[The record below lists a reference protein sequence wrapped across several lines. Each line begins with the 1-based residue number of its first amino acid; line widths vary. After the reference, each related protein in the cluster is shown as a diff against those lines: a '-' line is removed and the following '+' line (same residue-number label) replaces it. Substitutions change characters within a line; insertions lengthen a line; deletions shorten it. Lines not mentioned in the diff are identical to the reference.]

1 MFLNDR
7 RMPVLASPMRVA
19 QKRKPEPRGKE
30 SDVEMKLEN
39 IPAVLLV
46 GGKGTR
52 LQTVV
57 SSKPKPLAL
66 VGNIPFL
73 ELLVM
78 QLRSQGVHRM
88 IMSTGHLADQIEE
101 TFGDGGRWNSD
112 IRYSRESQPLG
123 TAGAVKAAEGY
134 LEESADFLVVNGD
147 SFMEID
153 LPKFL
158 GFHRQHRGVAS
169 MAVRKVPDA
178 ARYGTVD
185 VDASKRIIGF
195 SEKTGNTSPG
205 MINAGVYLF
214 QRSVLKFI
222 PEGPSS
228 LEKDLFPKLLT
239 QGMYALEKDGV
250 FIDIGTPE
258 DYARAQR
265 IYQELYQAAIAAPQ
279 LESNERSASGRTA
292 HE

>member
-7 RMPVLASPMRVA
+7 MMPVLASPMRVA

-123 TAGAVKAAEGY
+123 TAGALKAAESY
-134 LEESADFLVVNGD
+134 LEESDDFLVVNGD

-153 LPKFL
+153 ITEFL
-158 GFHRQHRGVAS
+158 RFHRQHRGVVS

-185 VDASKRIIGF
+185 VDASQRIIGF

-214 QRSVLKFI
+214 RRSVLKFI

>member
-1 MFLNDR
+1 
-7 RMPVLASPMRVA
+7 MRVA
-19 QKRKPEPRGKE
+19 QKRKPEARGKE

-52 LQTVV
+52 LQAVV

-134 LEESADFLVVNGD
+134 LEGSADFLVVNGD

-153 LPKFL
+153 LLKFL
-158 GFHRQHRGVAS
+158 RFHQQHRGVAS

-214 QRSVLKFI
+214 QRSVLKSI

-279 LESNERSASGRTA
+279 LESNKRSASGRTA

>member
-1 MFLNDR
+1 
-7 RMPVLASPMRVA
+7 
-19 QKRKPEPRGKE
+19 
-30 SDVEMKLEN
+30 MKQEN

-52 LQTVV
+52 LQAVV

-88 IMSTGHLADQIEE
+88 IMSTGHLANQIEE

-134 LEESADFLVVNGD
+134 LEESSDFLVVNGD

-153 LPKFL
+153 IHEFL
-158 GFHRQHRGVAS
+158 RFHRQHKGVAS
-169 MAVRKVPDA
+169 MAVRKAPDA
-178 ARYGTVD
+178 ARYGTVH
-185 VDASKRIIGF
+185 VDASKRIIEF

-222 PEGPSS
+222 PVGPSS
-228 LEKDLFPKLLT
+228 LEKDLFPNLLT
-239 QGMYALEKDGV
+239 QGMYALEQQGM

-279 LESNERSASGRTA
+279 LESSKKIASSHTV

>member
-1 MFLNDR
+1 
-7 RMPVLASPMRVA
+7 
-19 QKRKPEPRGKE
+19 
-30 SDVEMKLEN
+30 MKQEN
-39 IPAVLLV
+39 IPAILLV

-52 LQTVV
+52 LQAIV

-73 ELLVM
+73 ELLVL
-78 QLRSQGVHRM
+78 QLSSQGVHRM
-88 IMSTGHLADQIEE
+88 IMGTGHLADQIEE

-153 LPKFL
+153 IPEFL
-158 GFHRQHRGVAS
+158 RFHRQHRGVAS

-178 ARYGTVD
+178 ARYGTVHM
-185 VDASKRIIGF
+185 DASKRIIGF

-228 LEKDLFPKLLT
+228 LEKDLFPNLLT
-239 QGMYALEKDGV
+239 EGMYALEQDGM

-265 IYQELYQAAIAAPQ
+265 LYQELYQAALAAPQ
-279 LESNERSASGRTA
+279 LESSERIGSSRTA
-292 HE
+292 DE

>member
-1 MFLNDR
+1 
-7 RMPVLASPMRVA
+7 
-19 QKRKPEPRGKE
+19 
-30 SDVEMKLEN
+30 MKQEN
-39 IPAVLLV
+39 IPAILLV

-52 LQTVV
+52 LQAVV

-101 TFGDGGRWNSD
+101 TFSDGGRWNSD

-153 LPKFL
+153 IHEFL
-158 GFHRQHRGVAS
+158 RFHRQNRGVVS
-169 MAVRKVPDA
+169 MAVRKVRDA
-178 ARYGTVD
+178 ARYGTVQ
-185 VDASKRIIGF
+185 VDGSKRIIGF

-205 MINAGVYLF
+205 TINAGIYLF
-214 QRSVLKFI
+214 QRSVLKSI

-239 QGMYALEKDGV
+239 QGMYALEQHGM

-265 IYQELYQAAIAAPQ
+265 IFQELYQAAIAVPQ
-279 LESNERSASGRTA
+279 LESSNRSASSRTA

>member
-1 MFLNDR
+1 
-7 RMPVLASPMRVA
+7 MRVA

-52 LQTVV
+52 LQAVV

-101 TFGDGGRWNSD
+101 TFGDGRRWNSD

-153 LPKFL
+153 LLKFL
-158 GFHRQHRGVAS
+158 GFHQQHRGVAS

-228 LEKDLFPKLLT
+228 LEKDLFPKLLA

-279 LESNERSASGRTA
+279 LESNKRSASGRTA

>member
-7 RMPVLASPMRVA
+7 MVPVLESSMRVVR
-19 QKRKPEPRGKE
+19 KKKPERRDKE
-30 SDVEMKLEN
+30 ADAEMKQEN

-52 LQTVV
+52 LQAVV

-134 LEESADFLVVNGD
+134 LGRECRFSC
-147 SFMEID
+147 
-153 LPKFL
+153 
-158 GFHRQHRGVAS
+158 RQRRFV
-169 MAVRKVPDA
+169 
-178 ARYGTVD
+178 YGNRHT
-185 VDASKRIIGF
+185 
-195 SEKTGNTSPG
+195 
-205 MINAGVYLF
+205 
-214 QRSVLKFI
+214 
-222 PEGPSS
+222 
-228 LEKDLFPKLLT
+228 
-239 QGMYALEKDGV
+239 
-250 FIDIGTPE
+250 
-258 DYARAQR
+258 
-265 IYQELYQAAIAAPQ
+265 
-279 LESNERSASGRTA
+279 
-292 HE
+292 

>member
-1 MFLNDR
+1 
-7 RMPVLASPMRVA
+7 
-19 QKRKPEPRGKE
+19 
-30 SDVEMKLEN
+30 MKLEN
-39 IPAVLLV
+39 IPAILLV

-66 VGNIPFL
+66 IGNIPFL

-78 QLRSQGVHRM
+78 QLRSQGVQRM

-123 TAGAVKAAEGY
+123 TAGAVKFAEGY
-134 LEESADFLVVNGD
+134 LEESSDFLVVNGD
-147 SFMEID
+147 SFMEMDIAE
-153 LPKFL
+153 FL
-158 GFHRQHRGVAS
+158 RFHCQHGGVAS

-178 ARYGTVD
+178 ARYGTVH
-185 VDASKRIIGF
+185 VDGSKRIVGF

-214 QRSVLKFI
+214 QRSVLKSI
-222 PEGPSS
+222 PAGPSS

-239 QGMYALEKDGV
+239 KGMYAFEQDGM

-265 IYQELYQAAIAAPQ
+265 LYQELYQAAISAPQ
-279 LESNERSASGRTA
+279 LESSKKSTSSRTA

>member
-1 MFLNDR
+1 M
-7 RMPVLASPMRVA
+7 MAVLASQMRAVR
-19 QKRKPEPRGKE
+19 KRKPERRGKE
-30 SDVEMKLEN
+30 SYTEMKQEN
-39 IPAVLLV
+39 IPAILLV

-52 LQTVV
+52 LQAVV

-66 VGNIPFL
+66 VGDIPFL

-88 IMSTGHLADQIEE
+88 IMSTGHLAEQIEE

-123 TAGAVKAAEGY
+123 TAGAVKFAEGY
-134 LEESADFLVVNGD
+134 LEEGSDFLVVNGD

-153 LPKFL
+153 IPEFL
-158 GFHRQHRGVAS
+158 RFHRQHGGVVS
-169 MAVRKVPDA
+169 MAVRRVPDA
-178 ARYGTVD
+178 ARYGTVH

-214 QRSVLKFI
+214 RRSVLKLI

-228 LEKDLFPKLLT
+228 LEKDLFPKLHT
-239 QGMYALEKDGV
+239 QGMYAFEQDGM

-265 IYQELYQAAIAAPQ
+265 LYQELYQAAITAPQ
-279 LESNERSASGRTA
+279 LESSNRGASSRMA

>member
-1 MFLNDR
+1 
-7 RMPVLASPMRVA
+7 
-19 QKRKPEPRGKE
+19 
-30 SDVEMKLEN
+30 MKQEN

-52 LQTVV
+52 LQAVV

-101 TFGDGGRWNSD
+101 TFGDGRRWNSD
-112 IRYSRESQPLG
+112 IRYSVESQPLG
-123 TAGAVKAAEGY
+123 TAGALKAAESY
-134 LEESADFLVVNGD
+134 LEASADFLVVNGD

-153 LPKFL
+153 IAEFL
-158 GFHRQHRGVAS
+158 RFHRQHRGIVS

-185 VDASKRIIGF
+185 VDSSKRIVGF
-195 SEKTGNTSPG
+195 REKTGNTSPG
-205 MINAGVYLF
+205 TINAGVYLF
-214 QRSVLKFI
+214 QRSALKFI
-222 PEGPSS
+222 PAGPSS

-239 QGMYALEKDGV
+239 QGMYALEQDGM

-258 DYARAQR
+258 DYARAQGL
-265 IYQELYQAAIAAPQ
+265 YQELYQAAIAAPQ
-279 LESNERSASGRTA
+279 LEPSKKTVSSRTA

>member
-1 MFLNDR
+1 MA
-7 RMPVLASPMRVA
+7 VLASQMRAVR
-19 QKRKPEPRGKE
+19 KRKPERRGKE
-30 SDVEMKLEN
+30 SYTEMKQEN
-39 IPAVLLV
+39 IPAILLV

-52 LQTVV
+52 LQAVV

-66 VGNIPFL
+66 VGDIPFL

-88 IMSTGHLADQIEE
+88 IMSTGHLAEQIEE

-123 TAGAVKAAEGY
+123 TAGAVKFAEGY
-134 LEESADFLVVNGD
+134 LEEGSDFLVVNGD

-153 LPKFL
+153 IPEFL
-158 GFHRQHRGVAS
+158 RFHRQHGGVVS
-169 MAVRKVPDA
+169 MAVRRVPDA
-178 ARYGTVD
+178 ARYGTVH

-214 QRSVLKFI
+214 RRSVLKLI

-228 LEKDLFPKLLT
+228 LEKDLFPKLHT
-239 QGMYALEKDGV
+239 QGMYAFEQDGM

-265 IYQELYQAAIAAPQ
+265 LYQELYQAAITAPQ
-279 LESNERSASGRTA
+279 LESSNRAASSRMA

>member
-1 MFLNDR
+1 MN
-7 RMPVLASPMRVA
+7 
-19 QKRKPEPRGKE
+19 Q
-30 SDVEMKLEN
+30 EN
-39 IPAVLLV
+39 IPAILLV

-52 LQTVV
+52 LQAVV

-73 ELLVM
+73 ELLVL

-101 TFGDGGRWNSD
+101 TFGDGRRWNSD
-112 IRYSRESQPLG
+112 IRYSRESKPLG
-123 TAGAVKAAEGY
+123 TAGAVKAAEAY

-147 SFMEID
+147 SFMETHI
-153 LPKFL
+153 PEFL
-158 GFHRQHRGVAS
+158 CFHRQHRGVAS

-178 ARYGTVD
+178 ARYGTVHM
-185 VDASKRIIGF
+185 DASKRIIGF

-214 QRSVLKFI
+214 QRSVLKFV

-228 LEKDLFPKLLT
+228 LEKDLFPNLLAR
-239 QGMYALEKDGV
+239 GMYALEQHGM

-265 IYQELYQAAIAAPQ
+265 LYQELYQAALAAPQ
-279 LESNERSASGRTA
+279 VESSERIASSRTV

>member
-1 MFLNDR
+1 MAPAF
-7 RMPVLASPMRVA
+7 ASTMSVV
-19 QKRKPEPRGKE
+19 QKRKPERRHKQ
-30 SDVEMKLEN
+30 SDTAMKQEN

-52 LQTVV
+52 LQAVV

-101 TFGDGGRWNSD
+101 TFGDGRRWNSD

-123 TAGAVKAAEGY
+123 TAGALKAAESY
-134 LEESADFLVVNGD
+134 LEASADFLVVNGD

-153 LPKFL
+153 IAEFL
-158 GFHRQHRGVAS
+158 RFHRQHRGIVS

-185 VDASKRIIGF
+185 VDSSKRIVGF
-195 SEKTGNTSPG
+195 REKTGNTSPG
-205 MINAGVYLF
+205 TINAGVYLF
-214 QRSVLKFI
+214 QRSALKFI
-222 PEGPSS
+222 PAGPSS
-228 LEKDLFPKLLT
+228 LEKDLFPKLLM
-239 QGMYALEKDGV
+239 QGMYAFEQDGM

-258 DYARAQR
+258 DYARAQGL
-265 IYQELYQAAIAAPQ
+265 YQELYQAAIAAPQ
-279 LESNERSASGRTA
+279 LEPSKKTVSSRTA

>member
-7 RMPVLASPMRVA
+7 MMPVLASPMRVA
-19 QKRKPEPRGKE
+19 QKIKPEPRGKE

-52 LQTVV
+52 LQAVV

-78 QLRSQGVHRM
+78 QLRSQGVHRI

-123 TAGAVKAAEGY
+123 TAGALKAAESY
-134 LEESADFLVVNGD
+134 LEESDDFLVVNGD

-153 LPKFL
+153 ITEFL
-158 GFHRQHRGVAS
+158 RFHRQHRGVVS

-185 VDASKRIIGF
+185 VDASQRIIGF

-214 QRSVLKFI
+214 RRSVLKFI

>member
-1 MFLNDR
+1 
-7 RMPVLASPMRVA
+7 
-19 QKRKPEPRGKE
+19 
-30 SDVEMKLEN
+30 MKLEN

-52 LQTVV
+52 LQAVV

-88 IMSTGHLADQIEE
+88 IMSTGHLAEQIEE

-153 LPKFL
+153 IQEFL
-158 GFHRQHRGVAS
+158 RFHRQHGGAAS

-178 ARYGTVD
+178 ARYGTVHMD
-185 VDASKRIIGF
+185 VAKRIIGF

-205 MINAGVYLF
+205 TINAGVYLF
-214 QRSVLKFI
+214 QRSVLKLI

-228 LEKDLFPKLLT
+228 LEKDVFPKLLT
-239 QGMYALEKDGV
+239 QGMYALEQHGM

-265 IYQELYQAAIAAPQ
+265 LYQELYQAAIAAPQ
-279 LESNERSASGRTA
+279 LESSERTASSRTA

>member
-7 RMPVLASPMRVA
+7 MVPVLASPMRAV
-19 QKRKPEPRGKE
+19 RTRNSERRGKE
-30 SDVEMKLEN
+30 SNAEMKQEN

-52 LQTVV
+52 LQAVV

-73 ELLVM
+73 ALLVM

-153 LPKFL
+153 IPEFL
-158 GFHRQHRGVAS
+158 RFHRQHRGVAS

-178 ARYGTVD
+178 ARYGTVHM
-185 VDASKRIIGF
+185 DASKRIIGF

-214 QRSVLKFI
+214 QGSVLKFI

-228 LEKDLFPKLLT
+228 LEKDLFPNLLT
-239 QGMYALEKDGV
+239 QGMYALEQDGM

-265 IYQELYQAAIAAPQ
+265 LYQELYQAALAAPQ
-279 LESNERSASGRTA
+279 FESSERSASSRTV